1 MNVTPEMIEAWRTL
15 QNAAAGAYRLQ
26 PQVRD
31 AINVLD
37 NSNFMVPIEDTE
49 YESKAAQSGDINAD
63 DTLDPGN
70 WGDTTRED
78 MAAHQ
83 TIGKDAILA
92 RRVDEL

>member
-1 MNVTPEMIEAWRTL
+1 MNITPEMVAAWRTL
-15 QNAAAGAYRLQ
+15 QNAAADAYRLQ

-37 NSNFMVPIEDTE
+37 NSDFMVPIEDAE
-49 YESKAAQSGDINAD
+49 DGPKASQSGDINAD
-63 DTLDPGN
+63 DTLDPGE
-70 WGDTTRED
+70 WGDTTRAD

-83 TIGKDAILA
+83 TIDKDAVLA